1 VPLKVLLADDNASFA
16 AAVKQFLHLLPGTDV
31 VGHARNGDEAL
42 ALVDRMRPDVLL
54 LDIGMPG
61 KNGFEVARSLRAHA
75 DVGSDVR
82 GQPPMP
88 HIVFLSLND
97 GPAYRGMARELGV
110 THFVG
115 KADFVAELPPL
126 IQDLC
131 AAHGCAP

>member
-1 VPLKVLLADDNASFA
+1 MPLKVLLADDNASFA

-31 VGHARNGDEAL
+31 VGHARDGDEAL
-42 ALVDRMRPDVLL
+42 ALVDRMRPDLLL

-75 DVGSDVR
+75 GHAADASA
-82 GQPPMP
+82 PAHTP

-110 THFVG
+110 AHFVG

-131 AAHGCAP
+131 AARGCTP